1 MYNALDSSDEVS
13 RLFPE
18 GHELYE
24 LARPT
29 FNTIRR
35 ALAGSWISCIWNDA
49 KEDPTRAGFR
59 RSYDDVYGPGS
70 VNVMPAIATW
80 LSTGPGSGAEGNRI
94 AQDQDAILPI
104 GFRILDL
111 PFRRPL
117 SGMGD
122 PEHE

>member
-1 MYNALDSSDEVS
+1 MYNALESSDEVS

-18 GHELYE
+18 GHELYQ

-35 ALAGSWISCIWNDA
+35 ALAGPWISCIWNDA

-80 LSTGPGSGAEGNRI
+80 LSTGPGQRRRRQPSRPALRDRPQHGAVR
-94 AQDQDAILPI
+94 
-104 GFRILDL
+104 
-111 PFRRPL
+111 RRP
-117 SGMGD
+117 G
-122 PEHE
+122 PAR